1 MTAPAIDKQLLSR
14 AAGGQPEAWEEL
26 LRTVHPALIALVGSL
41 IPGDLRARIEP
52 QDILNDAYFE
62 AYRRLGEFQAIND
75 ASFFGWVAT
84 IARHR
89 LINALKAQRRQK
101 RGGLVRQVANDQVA
115 EDGSLIELLHELAV
129 YERTPSRSA
138 MRHEL
143 RIVLEASIARLDAP
157 LRQALRLRHLSG
169 MAFKEVAV
177 EMKRT
182 ERAVQQ
188 LCTRALR
195 QLRQDLQ
202 SASYFV

>member
-1 MTAPAIDKQLLSR
+1 MTGPAIDKQLLAR
-14 AAGGQPEAWEEL
+14 AAGGEPEAWEQL
-26 LRTVHPALIALVGSL
+26 LRTFHPTLMTLISGL
-41 IPGDLRARIEP
+41 IPGDLRSRIEP
-52 QDILNDAYFE
+52 QDVLNDTYFE
-62 AYRRLGEFQAIND
+62 AYRRLGEFQAISD
-75 ASFFGWVAT
+75 ASFFSWVAT
-84 IARHR
+84 MARHR
-89 LINALKAQRRQK
+89 LINAVKAQRRQK
-101 RGGLVRQVANDQVA
+101 RGGLVRQVANQAVA

-143 RIVLEASIARLDAP
+143 KIILEASIARLDAP

-195 QLRQDLQ
+195 QLRHDLQ